1 MTDRHLRRNPQ
12 VLHVYGSPM
21 WHEDV
26 YIVGNTEGLI
36 ALRATIDDA
45 LRRKKPHMP
54 ASESFTPADGE
65 TYRLAVVRQDADWQD
80 KGWQSL
86 ALPYSEEPAKET
98 RSDVVYPQAKW
109 PVKEDEHGQH

>member
-1 MTDRHLRRNPQ
+1 MSNPQ
-12 VLHVYGSPM
+12 VLHIYGSPQ

-36 ALRATIDDA
+36 ALRDTIDDA

-65 TYRLAVVRQDADWQD
+65 TYRLAVVRQSSDWQSPR
-80 KGWQSL
+80 WQSL
-86 ALPYSEEPAKET
+86 ALPYTNEIAKES
-98 RSDVVYPQAKW
+98 RANAIYPQIQW
-109 PVKEDEHGQH
+109 PIKE